1 RRWVAG
7 VACGVTYVAF
17 GPLAGL
23 VTAAARSA
31 PEGLIETI
39 AGLALLGTF
48 ASAAAA
54 ALTDAG
60 SREAGAVTLVVA
72 ASGVTVAGVGAAFW
86 GLVAGLVVLA
96 ALRIERGRRHP
107 PA

>member
-1 RRWVAG
+1 
-7 VACGVTYVAF
+7 VTYLAF

-31 PEGLIETI
+31 PDGLIEAI

-48 ASAAAA
+48 AAAAAA
-54 ALTDAG
+54 ALADAEA
-60 SREAGAVTLVVA
+60 REAGAVTLIVA

-86 GLVAGLVVLA
+86 GLLAGVVVLV
-96 ALRIERGRRHP
+96 ALRLGRRERHT